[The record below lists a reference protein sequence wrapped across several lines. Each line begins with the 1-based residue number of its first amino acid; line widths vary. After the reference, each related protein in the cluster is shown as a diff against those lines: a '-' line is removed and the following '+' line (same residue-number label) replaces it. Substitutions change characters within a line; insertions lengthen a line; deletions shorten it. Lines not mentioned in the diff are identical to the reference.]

1 MHHRDKM
8 LSPEEVAKREE
19 LERDKSQSAAKER
32 EYLERMRL
40 EEEASGEGRVD
51 RRLLV
56 KLGVRPRSSGSH
68 PGSPLSPTSP
78 RGMDGVL
85 GRGKSVDGR
94 LGGEGRG
101 SVKGKERESEG
112 LPEVVVGGEGETT
125 HPIIQGSHPTLRT
138 GNEEAEKLRE
148 AEKPKEKV
156 KEKLPDPDIQ
166 APGPGPENAIAPEG
180 TRDT

>member
-1 MHHRDKM
+1 M

-32 EYLERMRL
+32 EYLERIRM

-68 PGSPLSPTSP
+68 PGSPGGVGSPIGS
-78 RGMDGVL
+78 VL
-85 GRGKSVDGR
+85 GSGSGSLKRGV
-94 LGGEGRG
+94 GEGQRVADEQVPVVEAA
-101 SVKGKERESEG
+101 SVKGKEKERV
-112 LPEVVVGGEGETT
+112 PEVVVGEESP
-125 HPIIQGSHPTLRT
+125 HPIIEGSHPTLRT
-138 GNEEAEKLRE
+138 GNEESEK
-148 AEKPKEKV
+148 KEKV